1 MERAILF
8 AQLSLHWTKRFIQ
21 SYLGPFMRCQ
31 STRSWLGYKVWVTWL
46 VLVTAVGLASFSTG
60 PLTLQAAIP
69 GFFTWRGQG
78 SKRNLQDFCRSHP
91 SVILLAKASQKASQV
106 LGLWS
111 WSLSVRGVAKGCW
124 GLHLQRLVG
133 VWRWHSQTAFHYSF
147 MAQSLP
153 VLVSRQVG
161 LVAVFPDFP
170 ASMTF
175 SLYYSAVRTHASL
188 PLSDV
193 THLLWPV
200 ENIATTLML
209 RFCACF

>member
-1 MERAILF
+1 MACVGNSYGPSLFLHRACHSPGGYSRL
-8 AQLSLHWTKRFIQ
+8 LH
-21 SYLGPFMRCQ
+21 LA
-31 STRSWLGYKVWVTWL
+31 RSGFQEEP
-46 VLVTAVGLASFSTG
+46 AGF
-60 PLTLQAAIP
+60 LQ
-69 GFFTWRGQG
+69 
-78 SKRNLQDFCRSHP
+78 SHP

-133 VWRWHSQTAFHYSF
+133 VWRWHSQTAFRYSF

-175 SLYYSAVRTHASL
+175 SLCYSAVRTHASL

-193 THLLWPV
+193 THLPWPV
-200 ENIATTLML
+200 KNIATTLML